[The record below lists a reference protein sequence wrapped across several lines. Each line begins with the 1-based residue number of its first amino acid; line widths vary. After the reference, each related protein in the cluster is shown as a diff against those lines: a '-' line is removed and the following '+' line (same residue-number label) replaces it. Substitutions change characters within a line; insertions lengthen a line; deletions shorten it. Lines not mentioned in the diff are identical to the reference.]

1 MEYLTFGSSL
11 WMELDA
17 SEKRSV
23 PGMKVRTD
31 FEWIVL
37 RTREFAPACLKGT
50 VNGNPIPRAVEKAG
64 RPSKLVRLRD
74 CHQCIMPL
82 GFAFG
87 RLSIAIGARGML
99 DPDEGGDGG
108 AAASCLSIASLF
120 SAQSISCDRWPTN
133 W

>member
-1 MEYLTFGSSL
+1 
-11 WMELDA
+11 
-17 SEKRSV
+17 
-23 PGMKVRTD
+23 MKVGID

-37 RTREFAPACLKGT
+37 QTLRFAACLKGT
-50 VNGNPIPRAVEKAG
+50 VNGNPIPRAAEKAG

-82 GFAFG
+82 GFGFG
-87 RLSIAIGARGML
+87 RLSIAIGARGVL
-99 DPDEGGDGG
+99 NSDEGGDGG
-108 AAASCLSIASLF
+108 ATASCSSIASLF